1 MNYELIDFGNS
12 CLPNTLIRQI
22 LNNNKNKQIFMLGVY
37 NFNNICKYLE
47 NGIFEDI
54 YDKDLLTYENNPILN
69 FTDEIQSYSHKS
81 IIKNKKLNFT
91 HNHDFAYDIST
102 NTITNYN
109 FIVKEFDLKIQNFK
123 EICKN
128 EKLPIFI
135 NFTNNI
141 NYYKMKEVL
150 DILQKYIHKKFYI
163 FIFIY
168 GIHKREI
175 SEYDNIKY
183 IYLDNNLDDWWK
195 QPKEIKE
202 ILYKEIYEKYIDI
215 MIKLNIDIN
224 FIPFEQRK
232 INY

>member
-1 MNYELIDFGNS
+1 MNYELIDIGNN

-22 LNNNKNKQIFMLGVY
+22 LNNKNKQIFMLGIY
-37 NFNNICKYLE
+37 NFNDICKYLE

-54 YDKDLLTYENNPILN
+54 YNKDLLTYENSPILN

-81 IIKNKKLNFT
+81 IIKNKKLNFM
-91 HNHDFAYDIST
+91 HNHDFSYDIST

-128 EKLPIFI
+128 QKLPIFI
-135 NFTNNI
+135 NFTDNI
-141 NYYKMKEVL
+141 NNYKFKEVL

-183 IYLDNNLDDWWK
+183 IYLDNNFFEWWK
-195 QPKEIKE
+195 HPKEIKK

-215 MIKLNIDIN
+215 MIKLNININ
-224 FIPFEQRK
+224 FIPFEECV
-232 INY
+232 INLY